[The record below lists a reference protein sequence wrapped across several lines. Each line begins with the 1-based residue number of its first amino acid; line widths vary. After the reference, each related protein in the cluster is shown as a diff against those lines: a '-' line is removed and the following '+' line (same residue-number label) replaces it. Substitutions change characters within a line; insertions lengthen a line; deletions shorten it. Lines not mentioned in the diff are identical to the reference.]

1 MFVYFS
7 TSSQFSKIFR
17 VYFSQ
22 KKKQKKITTS
32 PVGQVLTNCDSGV
45 TIYGITYGNAI
56 YIEVEGL
63 VGMQK

>member
-17 VYFSQ
+17 VYFSKKT
-22 KKKQKKITTS
+22 KKKTTS

-56 YIEVEGL
+56 YIEVESL